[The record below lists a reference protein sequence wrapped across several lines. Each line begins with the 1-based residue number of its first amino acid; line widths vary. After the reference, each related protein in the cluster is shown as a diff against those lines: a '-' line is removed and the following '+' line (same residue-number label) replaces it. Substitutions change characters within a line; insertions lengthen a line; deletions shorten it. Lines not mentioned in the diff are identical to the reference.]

1 MTARKAG
8 FNAFLIIAPR
18 VKNVERKIKSV
29 ENECCNKRMNDVFT
43 YRKNEKSLVRN
54 AKKSREKKRKK
65 PFQKKKHVVE

>member
-29 ENECCNKRMNDVFT
+29 KNECYNKRMNDVFT
-43 YRKNEKSLVRN
+43 YRKSEKSLVRN
-54 AKKSREKKRKK
+54 AKKVGRKSEKSLFKRKNML
-65 PFQKKKHVVE
+65 